1 MSLSLAADC
10 RPYLRSKLEQ
20 DVERA
25 VQERDA
31 ANSKV
36 THLQQCLKLRDE
48 ETASMKQ
55 DHAAKQGKLQARVEA
70 ITRQMAELQGQVRA
84 PREEQEPLTP

>member
-1 MSLSLAADC
+1 
-10 RPYLRSKLEQ
+10 
-20 DVERA
+20 
-25 VQERDA
+25 
-31 ANSKV
+31 
-36 THLQQCLKLRDE
+36 
-48 ETASMKQ
+48 MKQ